1 VPVQASIETYE
12 TALRAGDSRTETREV
27 QPAAARNVDIMEAL
41 VVVAGGRPVD
51 SEEKFR
57 VLQECAEAL
66 GAAVGA
72 SRAVVDAG
80 HAPHAM
86 QIGQTGKTV
95 SPRVYIGCGISGSVQ
110 HYAGMKDSQIIVGIN
125 TDKDAPIFGKC
136 DFGLV
141 GDLFQ
146 IVPEITAA
154 LKSG

>member
-1 VPVQASIETYE
+1 M
-12 TALRAGDSRTETREV
+12 LH
-27 QPAAARNVDIMEAL
+27 
-41 VVVAGGRPVD
+41 
-51 SEEKFR
+51 
-57 VLQECAEAL
+57 ECAEAL

-95 SPRVYIGCGISGSVQ
+95 SPRLYIGCGISGSVQ
-110 HYAGMKDSQIIVGIN
+110 HYAGMKGSQVIVGIN
-125 TDKDAPIFGKC
+125 ADRDAPIFQKC
-136 DFGLV
+136 DYGLV

-146 IVPEITAA
+146 IVPALTAA